1 MIQTDFT
8 EKALVPYEPAVISEP
23 LAEGSLFDRLFDARK
38 GNYFVF
44 LGLFFLSSAFA
55 RCVSAFNPGVAALLY
70 ADAGAATA
78 GGASALL
85 LRFLLQHAALI
96 LTAFLSGFTP
106 FALPVAL
113 FSAVHNFFGISFFYF
128 AVTADINFDLYVGLS
143 VLLSLS
149 LIAATGI
156 LFYTEVLFLQHGKGV
171 FHYLIYAFLFLLYPS
186 VIYFVLRYL
195 LTII

>member
-1 MIQTDFT
+1 MIHTDFT
-8 EKALVPYEPAVISEP
+8 EKALVPYEPPAISKAAVG
-23 LAEGSLFDRLFDARK
+23 GSFFDRLFDARK

-55 RCVSAFNPGVAALLY
+55 RCVSAFNPGVAASLH
-70 ADAGAATA
+70 ADAKAAA
-78 GGASALL
+78 VSGVSPLL

-96 LTAFLSGFTP
+96 LTTFLSGFTP

-128 AVTADINFDLYVGLS
+128 AVTADIIFDLYVGLS

-149 LIAATGI
+149 LIAASGI
-156 LFYTEVLFLQHGKGV
+156 LFYTEVLFLSRGKGI
-171 FHYLIYAFLFLLYPS
+171 FHCLIYTLLFLLYPS
-186 VIYFVLRYL
+186 VIFFVLRYI